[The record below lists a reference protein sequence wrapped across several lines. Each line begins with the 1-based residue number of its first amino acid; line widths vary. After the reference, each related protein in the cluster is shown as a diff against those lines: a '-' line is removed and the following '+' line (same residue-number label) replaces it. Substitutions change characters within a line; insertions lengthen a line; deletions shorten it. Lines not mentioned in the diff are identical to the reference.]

1 MDARENPYAPGAG
14 TKPPALT
21 GRDMEIDAFETLLE
35 RLRRGAADQSMIV
48 RGLRGVGKTVLLN
61 TFEDLAVERDWL
73 TVFKECEEST
83 SLPALVAR
91 HCRRLIQ
98 DLKPSAKAKRLLAS
112 AMDRLSTFSVVDP
125 DGFEIRFDMRRGEAD
140 SDSLGDDFTDLLV
153 ALGTAAAERGRGVVF
168 LFDEVQFLD
177 ADEFGPFVV
186 GLHRINQKALPLTC
200 VAAGLPSL
208 PRLVGEAKSYAERLF
223 TYPTIDRLG
232 REAADEALARPA
244 WAREVAFS
252 KSALAAAYE
261 RTLGYPYFIQEC
273 GKYTWNVANGARID
287 RGDVERGWDLA
298 SHALDD
304 GFFLVRL
311 ERATMGERRFL
322 RALAGLDEAPYP
334 IAELVRELGK
344 QSARQLSVQRDSLI
358 KKGLLYS
365 PRHGTLDFT
374 VPLFADYLRRRYAST
389 DAVSEQP

>member
-1 MDARENPYAPGAG
+1 LDARENPYAPGAG

-21 GRDMEIDAFETLLE
+21 GRDAEIDAFETLLE
-35 RLRRGAADQSMIV
+35 RLRRGVADQSMIV

-61 TFEDLAVERDWL
+61 TLEDLAVERDWL

-91 HCRRLIQ
+91 HCRRLID
-98 DLKPSAKAKRLLAS
+98 DLRPSAKAKRVLAS
-112 AMDRLSTFSVVDP
+112 AVSRLTTFSVVDP
-125 DGFEIRFDMRRGEAD
+125 DGFEIRFDLRRGEAD

-168 LFDEVQFLD
+168 LFDEVQFLHPQ
-177 ADEFGPFVV
+177 EFGPFVV

-223 TYPTIDRLG
+223 TYPTIDRLD

-244 WAREVAFS
+244 WARDVAFS
-252 KSALAAAYE
+252 KRALAAAYD
-261 RTLGYPYFIQEC
+261 RTRGYPYFIQEC
-273 GKYTWNVANGARID
+273 GKYTWNVASGSRID
-287 RGDVERGWDLA
+287 RVDVERGWELA

-311 ERATMGERRFL
+311 ERATLGERRLL
-322 RALAGLDEAPYP
+322 RALAGLQDAPYP
-334 IAELVRELGK
+334 LSSLVKALGK
-344 QSARQLSVQRDSLI
+344 RSPRQLSVQRDSLI

-374 VPLFADYLRRRYAST
+374 VPLFADYLRRRFESVE
-389 DAVSEQP
+389 AVSESG